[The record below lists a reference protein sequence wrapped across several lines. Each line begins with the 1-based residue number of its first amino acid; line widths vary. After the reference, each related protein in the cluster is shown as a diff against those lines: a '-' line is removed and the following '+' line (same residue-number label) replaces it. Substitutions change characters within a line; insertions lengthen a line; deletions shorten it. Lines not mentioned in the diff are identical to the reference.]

1 MRSHRPQGITG
12 VILSLG
18 LSLSFVACGGDK
30 KPSDEDSVTAVAAP
44 VTSLPSPAVN
54 TGWDEAAAGQ
64 FMVLSAAEDGITAAV
79 VMPNE
84 TDSSLSQKKT
94 FQLDALANTQVDL
107 FNAAGGAGKSRLA
120 VNSQQLPAEGCL
132 VWPPARL
139 ITKPAS
145 EWTVGFSAGYAKSI
159 QIDSLEKLGQ
169 GDSAR
174 ITTEL
179 IKQASALSM
188 NGDPAFR
195 GLPFIVLKAYRLSMG
210 DTVALVGSIVRKIN
224 EEANPREE
232 HLLLVV
238 ERTGSADSPYTVT
251 YQNRTAGA
259 EADVRTNAV
268 LAAVRF
274 VKTNTPAIVLSF
286 EYDDGGQIALLER
299 IGGRPWKITWR
310 SAYTGC

>member
-1 MRSHRPQGITG
+1 MRSHRPQRNAG
-12 VILSLG
+12 VIVGLG
-18 LSLSFVACGGDK
+18 LCLVTVACGSDM
-30 KPSDEDSVTAVAAP
+30 KPSSADSLKAISVP
-44 VTSLPSPAVN
+44 VPGNPPLTVN
-54 TGWDEAAAGQ
+54 TGWDESVAGQ
-64 FMVLSAAEDGITAAV
+64 FMILSAADDGITAAL

-84 TDSSLSQKKT
+84 TDSSMAQKKM
-94 FQLDALANTQVDL
+94 FQIDALANTPVDL
-107 FNAAGGAGKSRLA
+107 FNAAGAAGSSSIA
-120 VNSQQLPAEGCL
+120 INSQQLPSEGCL
-132 VWPPARL
+132 VWPAARL
-139 ITKPAS
+139 ITKPSNAWS
-145 EWTVGFSAGYAKSI
+145 IGFPAGHAKSI
-159 QIDSLEKLGQ
+159 QIDSVEKLPES
-169 GDSAR
+169 DSVS

-179 IKQASALSM
+179 VKQASALSM

-195 GLPFIVLKAYRLSMG
+195 GLPFIVRKAYRLSMA
-210 DTVALVGSIVRKIN
+210 DTTALLGSIVRKIN

-238 ERTGSADSPYTVT
+238 ERNGRADSPYTVA

-259 EADVRTNAV
+259 EADVRTNAI

-299 IGGRPWKITWR
+299 VASHTWKITWR